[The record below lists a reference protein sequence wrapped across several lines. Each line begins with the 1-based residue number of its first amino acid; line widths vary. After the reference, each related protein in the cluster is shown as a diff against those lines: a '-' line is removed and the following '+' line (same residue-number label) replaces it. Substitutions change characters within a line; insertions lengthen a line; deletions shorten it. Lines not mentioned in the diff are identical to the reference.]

1 MRIYL
6 DMPLS
11 LSEIAKCCNSTLTC
25 ENAIIRTVCTDSR
38 EVSYGDLF
46 IAISGERYDG
56 NDFAN
61 EAAKKGGY
69 VLGSRSASIL
79 VSDTK
84 DASLKLAALYKQ
96 KLPQL
101 LYTVAITGS
110 VGKTT
115 TKELTAKLLSCNYEV
130 HSNHGNFNND
140 IGLLHTL
147 LSAKKSTEVLVVE
160 MGMNHR
166 GEISRLSRAINPD
179 IAIITNIGTAHIGNL
194 GSREEIAAAKLEIC
208 DGMTSGVLLIPK
220 GEPLLSSADIGVEVS
235 ASGSG
240 DHSLFI
246 EEEKEATTKFSYTG
260 KSLILKNECVKLR
273 GEHLMKALSFS
284 LSVADTLNIESDK
297 VRSALKSIDATAFR
311 QRYLKI
317 GRYAIYDDTYSSS
330 PEAAIAVMKAQTEKH
345 KGAVSA
351 VLGDMLELGD
361 ASDRLHREVGEAA
374 AACGIRKLYAFG
386 KFAQRIADGAK
397 SGGIPEECIFIND
410 SEDIGATA
418 EQIRHSYDGELLIV
432 KASHAVHAE
441 RIYIFLKD

>member
-1 MRIYL
+1 MRIDL
-6 DMPLS
+6 DIPIS
-11 LSEIAKCCNSTLTC
+11 LSEIAQCCEGTLTC
-25 ENAIIRTVCTDSR
+25 EDAIIRTVCTDSR

-46 IAISGERYDG
+46 IAISGERHDG
-56 NDFAN
+56 NSY
-61 EAAKKGGY
+61 AKEVVQKGGY
-69 VLGSRSASIL
+69 VLGNKFASIL
-79 VSDTK
+79 VLDTK
-84 DASLKLAALYKQ
+84 DPILKLAALYKQ
-96 KLPQL
+96 KLPRL

-115 TKELTAKLLSCNYEV
+115 TKELTAKLLSCKYKV
-130 HSNHGNFNND
+130 HSNHANFNND

-147 LSAKKSTEVLVVE
+147 LSSQSNTEVLVIE

-166 GEISRLSRAINPD
+166 GEISRLSRAVKPD
-179 IAIITNIGTAHIGNL
+179 IAVITNVGTAHIGNL

-208 DGMTSGVLLIPK
+208 DGMTGGVLLIPK
-220 GEPLLSSADIGVEVS
+220 GEPLLSSADMGVEVS

-260 KSLILKNECVKLR
+260 KNLILKNECVKLR

-297 VRSALKSIDATAFR
+297 VRSALKSIDTTAFR

-317 GRYAIYDDTYSSS
+317 GRYVIYDDTYSSS
-330 PEAAIAVMKAQTEKH
+330 PEAAIAVIKAQTEKH

-386 KFAQRIADGAK
+386 KFAKQIAEGAK
-397 SGGIPEECIFIND
+397 SGGMSEDCIFINE
-410 SEDIGATA
+410 SEDIEATA